1 MNGTMAKTRFRLLA
15 VGVGGQGVLT
25 ATRLLGEAAR
35 IAGQNAVLGQLHGMS
50 QRGGSVSSTV
60 LIGPGLASFVGDG
73 QADVVLG
80 LEPLE
85 VLRALPKISARTTV
99 LVNTDPISPFILAS
113 RGESYPDL
121 AGILAGI
128 RAAAP
133 RTCVTSGRAALG
145 AANDERSLNIF
156 MLGALSGLDVLP
168 FAEDYLRGAI
178 ERRSPTRHL
187 ESIRRAYL
195 LGRESVATTE

>member
-1 MNGTMAKTRFRLLA
+1 MGNQSSYSRFRLLA

-25 ATRLLGEAAR
+25 ATRLLGEAAK
-35 IAGQNAVLGQLHGMS
+35 IAGLEVVLGQLHGMS

-60 LIGPGLASFVGDG
+60 LIGPGLGSFIGDG

-85 VLRALPKISARTTV
+85 VLRALPKISDRTTV
-99 LVNTDPISPFILAS
+99 LVNTDPIAPFVLAS

-121 AGILAGI
+121 AGIMAGI

-133 RTCVTSGRAALG
+133 RTRETSGRAALG
-145 AANDERSLNIF
+145 AGSDGRSLNFF

-168 FAEDYLRGAI
+168 FAEDHLLSAI
-178 ERRSPTRHL
+178 ERRSPPRHL
-187 ESIRRAYL
+187 ESVRRAYR
-195 LGRESVATTE
+195 LGRESVST